1 MDKIQNFLFK
11 NQAFLYKLFLFVFT
25 VSLMVYFFPKGKQFK
40 YEIIKNKSWQYKA
53 LYAPFDFAVLKSDKE
68 IEEEENQIKSN
79 YIPVF
84 NYNQELAKEKIN
96 SSVEAFNSFSEDS
109 LSIDHQVALNDF
121 IKEQTQAV
129 YLFGLSNEKRKPYD
143 NEIIY
148 LKKENLIQE
157 VSLERI
163 QPIEKALDEI
173 ESNFRATNLETDV
186 FYIISFFED
195 FLKANV
201 SYNKSENKTLL
212 DQEISRISP
221 SKGLVKEGELIIDQ
235 GQIIDAE
242 KYQLLVSL
250 KEKYSLI
257 NHSEAN
263 QIIVNLGQI
272 ILLAMA
278 VLMLLLFIK
287 QYRFSIYDNNK
298 QLTFILFNVLVIF
311 FLNLLVLKLNPNYIY
326 LVPICIL
333 PITLKAFFDA
343 RLGLFTHVIT
353 VLILGFIVPNSY
365 EYMFLQ
371 IIAGIVTI
379 LSVPELY
386 KRANLFI
393 SVGQITLVYLVSYVA
408 FTMIQ
413 EGSIFEI
420 NQLNL
425 LLFVLSGIGLLFVQP
440 LIYSYEKIFGLVSDL
455 SLLELSDT
463 NNKLLKE
470 LSDKAPGTLHHSLNV
485 ANLAEASANE
495 IGANS
500 LLVRVG
506 ALYHDIGKMYDA
518 FYFTENQT
526 TAVNPHDDLP
536 PKESAKIIIGHRMK
550 GIEMAKKNK
559 IPDRIIDFIRTHHGT
574 SSVYYFYKKQQKLT
588 PNEVLI
594 EDFQY
599 PGPKPFSKE
608 TAILMM
614 SDSVEAASKSI
625 KEPNA
630 SVIENFVDKII
641 DKQIEEKQFV
651 NANIT
656 FREIESV
663 KKVLKQKLKNI
674 YHLRV
679 EYPD

>member
-11 NQAFLYKLFLFVFT
+11 NQALIYKVFLFVFT
-25 VSLMVYFFPKGKQFK
+25 VSLMVYFFPEGKQFK
-40 YEIIKNKSWQYKA
+40 FEIIKNKTWQHQA
-53 LYAPFDFAVLKSDKE
+53 LYAPYDFSILKSKE
-68 IEEEENQIKSN
+68 EINAEKKQIKDDFIPIFNFDESVAIKKIETAVNFYASFSQDSLNIEDQVLVNEFIENQTKSI
-79 YIPVF
+79 YTYGIR
-84 NYNQELAKEKIN
+84 
-96 SSVEAFNSFSEDS
+96 DS
-109 LSIDHQVALNDF
+109 L
-121 IKEQTQAV
+121 QTKSKKQLV
-129 YLFGLSNEKRKPYD
+129 
-143 NEIIY
+143 Y
-148 LKKENLIQE
+148 LKKGNIIQHTPFQ
-157 VSLERI
+157 RI
-163 QPIEKALDEI
+163 KTKNQAI
-173 ESNFRATNLETDV
+173 ESIKNSMNEGEVEKFKSS
-186 FYIISFFED
+186 IISFYEQ
-195 FLKANV
+195 FLTANV
-201 SYNKSENKTLL
+201 SYNELENKALL
-212 DQEISRISP
+212 DQELAKISTSR
-221 SKGLVKEGELIIDQ
+221 GLVKKGELIIDQ
-235 GQIIDAE
+235 GQSIDAE
-242 KYQLLVSL
+242 KYQKLISL
-250 KEKYSLI
+250 KEKYSSVNYSETNQLI
-257 NHSEAN
+257 VS
-263 QIIVNLGQI
+263 LGQL
-272 ILLAMA
+272 ILIAIAILI
-278 VLMLLLFIK
+278 LFLFIK
-287 QYRFSIYDNNK
+287 QYRFNIYDNNK
-298 QLTFILFNVLVIF
+298 KLSFIIFNILVVF
-311 FLNLLVLKLNPNYIY
+311 SLNLLVLRLDSSYVYVI
-326 LVPICIL
+326 PICIL

-371 IIAGIVTI
+371 ILAGIVTI

-408 FTMIQ
+408 FTMVQ
-413 EGSIFEI
+413 EGSIVEI

-425 LLFVLSGIGLLFVQP
+425 LLFVLSGLGLLFVQP
-440 LIYSYEKIFGLVSDL
+440 LIYSFEKIFGLVSDL

-470 LSDKAPGTLHHSLNV
+470 LSEKAPGTLHHSLNV

-536 PKESAKIIIGHRMK
+536 PQESAKIIIGHRMK

-559 IPDRIIDFIRTHHGT
+559 LPDRIIDFIRTHHGT
-574 SSVYYFYKKQQKLT
+574 TTVYYFYKKQLKLAPDNT
-588 PNEVLI
+588 DI
-594 EDFQY
+594 EDFRY

-614 SDSVEAASKSI
+614 CDSIEAASKSI
-625 KEPNA
+625 KEPTGKI
-630 SVIENFVDKII
+630 IEKFVDKII

-656 FREIESV
+656 FKEIESI

-674 YHLRV
+674 YHLRI
-679 EYPD
+679 EYPE

>member
-25 VSLMVYFFPKGKQFK
+25 LSLMVYFFPKGKQFK

-84 NYNQELAKEKIN
+84 NYNQELAQEKIN

-129 YLFGLSNEKRKPYD
+129 YLFGLRNEKRKPYA

-186 FYIISFFED
+186 SYIISFFED

-221 SKGLVKEGELIIDQ
+221 SKGLVKQGELIIDQ

-526 TAVNPHDDLP
+526 TAVNPHNDLP

-574 SSVYYFYKKQQKLT
+574 TSVYYFYKKQQKLT
-588 PNEVLI
+588 PNEVSI

-625 KEPNA
+625 KEPTA

>member
-53 LYAPFDFAVLKSDKE
+53 LYAPFDFSVLKSDKE

-242 KYQLLVSL
+242 IYQLLVSL

>member
-186 FYIISFFED
+186 SYIISFFED

-242 KYQLLVSL
+242 KYKLLVSL